1 MFNISRLEK
10 IAAIP
15 EQYPPSDLCEV
26 AFAGRSNVGK
36 SSLINGLI
44 QRKNL
49 ARTSSKPGK
58 TRTVNFYNVD
68 EAFRLVDLPG
78 YGYAS
83 VSKSEKEKWATT
95 IETYLHHRDNL
106 CEVVLVVDARHE
118 PSVQDKQMYEWIL
131 HLGFTGFV
139 VATKTDKLSKNKL
152 NKTLSV
158 IRKSLKIDDP
168 DLLFPISSEKKTN
181 MEFLREQILAIVEY
195 GNFNKKEEED

>member
-1 MFNISRLEK
+1 MFNESRLEK
-10 IAAIP
+10 IAALP
-15 EQYPPSDLCEV
+15 EQYPPSDLGEI

-36 SSLINGLI
+36 SSLINSLI

-68 EAFRLVDLPG
+68 DAFRLVDLPG

-83 VSKSEKEKWATT
+83 VSKAEKEKWAET
-95 IETYLHHRDNL
+95 IETYLHQRENL
-106 CEVVLVVDARHE
+106 YEVILVVDSRHE
-118 PSVQDKQMYEWIL
+118 PTVQDKQMYEWIL

-152 NKTLSV
+152 NK
-158 IRKSLKIDDP
+158 
-168 DLLFPISSEKKTN
+168 ISFDYSKV
-181 MEFLREQILAIVEY
+181 F
-195 GNFNKKEEED
+195 GNRR

>member
-1 MFNISRLEK
+1 MFNQSRLEK
-10 IAAIP
+10 IAALP
-15 EQYPPSDLCEV
+15 EQYPESDLVEI

-68 EAFRLVDLPG
+68 EEFRLVDLPG

-83 VSKSEKEKWATT
+83 VSKSEKLKWAEV
-95 IETYLHHRDNL
+95 IETYLHQRENL
-106 CEVVLVVDARHE
+106 YEVILVVDSRHE
-118 PSVQDKQMYEWIL
+118 PTDQDKQMYKWIL
-131 HLGFTGFV
+131 ELGFTGFV

-152 NKTLSV
+152 M
-158 IRKSLKIDDP
+158 KSLSLLYKKLNIEDK
-168 DLLFPISSEKKTN
+168 DLVIPISSETKDN
-181 MEFLREQILAIVEY
+181 IEILQEQIERIVEY
-195 GNFNKKEEED
+195 GEEIKNKGEE

>member
-1 MFNISRLEK
+1 MFNESRLEK
-10 IAAIP
+10 IAALP
-15 EQYPPSDLCEV
+15 EQYPPSDLGEI

-36 SSLINGLI
+36 SSLINSLI

-68 EAFRLVDLPG
+68 DAFRLVDLPG

-83 VSKSEKEKWATT
+83 VSKAEKEKWAET
-95 IETYLHHRDNL
+95 IETYLHQRENL
-106 CEVVLVVDARHE
+106 YEVILVVDSRHE
-118 PSVQDKQMYEWIL
+118 PTVQDKQMYEWIL

-152 NKTLSV
+152 NKSLSI
-158 IRKSLKIDDP
+158 IRKSLEIEDK
-168 DLLFPISSEKKTN
+168 DLIFPISSQTKSN
-181 MEFLREQILAIVEY
+181 MDILREQIAAIIEF
-195 GNFNKKEEED
+195 GEEREKEEEE